1 MADYKTKILVIGSG
15 PAGYTAGIYAAR
27 AGLKPLLV
35 SGNQPGGQLTMTT
48 SIENFPG
55 FKDPQ
60 DGTML
65 METMKEQALALGV
78 EMINDRIT
86 SVDTS
91 KRPFICE
98 SENNNHY
105 EADAIIIATGSSARW
120 LGLESEEKFRGF
132 GISACATCDGF
143 FYRNKDVAVIGGGNT
158 AIEDALYLTNFAKH
172 VTVIHRRDELRADK
186 ASQQRLFANEK
197 VSVMWDSVVS
207 EFIGTDQPKSLTGLK
222 IKNVKTGELS
232 DLTVDGVFIAVG
244 HHPNTEVFKDKLELS
259 EDGYIQCKPDSCETN
274 IKGIYAAGDVRNGNW
289 RQAVVAA
296 GSGCVAAL
304 EAEKFLSSEEK

>member
-1 MADYKTKILVIGSG
+1 MADYKTKILIIGSG

-143 FYRNKDVAVIGGGNT
+143 FYRNKDVVVIGGGNT

>member
-1 MADYKTKILVIGSG
+1 M
-15 PAGYTAGIYAAR
+15 
-27 AGLKPLLV
+27 
-35 SGNQPGGQLTMTT
+35 
-48 SIENFPG
+48 
-55 FKDPQ
+55 
-60 DGTML
+60 
-65 METMKEQALALGV
+65 
-78 EMINDRIT
+78 
-86 SVDTS
+86 
-91 KRPFICE
+91 
-98 SENNNHY
+98 
-105 EADAIIIATGSSARW
+105 
-120 LGLESEEKFRGF
+120 ESEEKFRGF

-304 EAEKFLSSEEK
+304 EAEKFLSFEEK